1 MPVLPVTKKEQDAQ
15 EQRLIEICEKELN
28 MNIYP
33 RNSLIVRKVVNGFI
47 VEVKGTKEQ
56 QEDNINGEYAFTD
69 SDDLIV
75 WMDDYYTHIQKQ
87 ECQDINNV

>member
-1 MPVLPVTKKEQDAQ
+1 M
-15 EQRLIEICEKELN
+15 

-56 QEDNINGEYAFTD
+56 QEDNEDGEYAFTD
-69 SDDLIV
+69 LEDLLTWV
-75 WMDDYYTHIQKQ
+75 NNYYTNGQI
-87 ECQDINNV
+87 DWGNYV

>member
-1 MPVLPVTKKEQDAQ
+1 
-15 EQRLIEICEKELN
+15 

-56 QEDNINGEYAFTD
+56 QEDNEDGEYAFAGLE
-69 SDDLIV
+69 DLIG
-75 WMDDYYTHIQKQ
+75 WMNDYYYTQSQ
-87 ECQDINNV
+87 NPE